1 MICSAILCEK
11 CYFYEMSLN
20 SKTIRVFI
28 ACIALKHFLK
38 ALLEGKYNIALFF
51 SNKLSIVDICNSSA
65 VLECLPV
72 YVVKSNSK
80 LCVKTGYKVHAL
92 MPHNATTTLRNM
104 YESIVTKITV
114 LLRNQC
120 KNTVIQD
127 QHLLLCL
134 CTTNG
139 KVTAINHKNIENSLC

>member
-38 ALLEGKYNIALFF
+38 ALLEGKYIIALFF

-72 YVVKSNSK
+72 YVV
-80 LCVKTGYKVHAL
+80 
-92 MPHNATTTLRNM
+92 
-104 YESIVTKITV
+104 
-114 LLRNQC
+114 
-120 KNTVIQD
+120 
-127 QHLLLCL
+127 
-134 CTTNG
+134 
-139 KVTAINHKNIENSLC
+139 